1 MAVCERPPFWRWF
14 TQITIRIVR
23 SLPRELVWLVRM
35 VLGRMVSAIR
45 PSRVMS
51 TIREPFYEFFIG
63 IMALFFV
70 PMIVL
75 LDSVASDPYL
85 TSTMKIIVTFLI
97 IPSFLLMMHGTYR
110 AWWDC

>member
-1 MAVCERPPFWRWF
+1 MCERPGFWRWLP
-14 TQITIRIVR
+14 QITIRIVR
-23 SLPRELVWLVRM
+23 SLPRELVGVIRAVSGGMVR
-35 VLGRMVSAIR
+35 AIR
-45 PSRVMS
+45 PSRIMV

-63 IMALFFV
+63 IMALFFS

-75 LDSVASDPYL
+75 LDSVSSDPCL
-85 TSTMKIIVTFLI
+85 TSTTRITVALLI